1 MSNIFVEVD
10 EAMKQERLENLWK
23 RYGGFFIGF
32 LAIIILGTAA
42 NAGYSSWKTAK
53 NAAQTDILLNIIDD
67 TTVSQ
72 DLTGGLHGINVISA
86 AGILASQN
94 EADKALPHY
103 SSIAKEGDAVGQL
116 AAYMAANISQDLKVI
131 ENIASNENDPWRYHA
146 ALDAALIE
154 ASMNRNYSKARNH
167 ISMILSSSNAP
178 KTLIQKAQSL
188 DILYALKEKTIV
200 ADK

>member
-42 NAGYSSWKTAK
+42 NAGYTSWKTAK

-72 DLTGGLHGINVISA
+72 DLTGSLHEINIISA

-94 EADKALPHY
+94 EADKALSHY
-103 SSIAKEGDAVGQL
+103 SSIAKEDDAIGQL

-146 ALDAALIE
+146 TLDAALIE

-188 DILYALKEKTIV
+188 DILYALKEKTII